1 MSAEPVW
8 RAVFPGT
15 LDGIAAAGRWIE
27 ELSAEQGF
35 PEELTFGVQLCVE
48 ELFANLVRHGGG
60 LWEKGPAAGTAPVR
74 MSISMSRRG
83 DELAVVLEDDGA
95 PFDVAA
101 AQPKPVGGSLETV
114 QPGGLGI
121 QLVNNFSSGL
131 AYERVDGVNR
141 TALKFPWPTSEF
153 SLL

>member
-15 LDGIAAAGRWIE
+15 LDGIAEAGVWIE
-27 ELSAEQGF
+27 SVSAEGGF
-35 PEELTFGVQLCVE
+35 PDDLTFGVQLCVE

-60 LWEKGPAAGTAPVR
+60 RWEKGSAAGAAPVS
-74 MSISMSRRG
+74 MVIAMSRQG

-101 AQPKPVGGSLETV
+101 AEPKPVEGSLETV

-121 QLVNNFSSGL
+121 QLVNKFSSGL
-131 AYERVDGVNR
+131 AYERVGGVNR
-141 TALKFPWPTSEF
+141 TILKFLWPRSEL

>member
-8 RAVFPGT
+8 RGVFPGT
-15 LDGIAAAGRWIE
+15 LDGITEAGRWIE
-27 ELSAEQGF
+27 SLSAEEGF
-35 PEELTFGVQLCVE
+35 PEDLTFGVQLCVE

-60 LWEKGPAAGTAPVR
+60 LWEKSSAPGAAPVS
-74 MSISMSRRG
+74 MVISMSRQG

-95 PFDVAA
+95 PFDVATA
-101 AQPKPVGGSLETV
+101 VPKPVEGTLETA

-121 QLVNNFSSGL
+121 QLINKFSNGL
-131 AYERVDGVNR
+131 AYERVGGVNR
-141 TALKFPWPTSEF
+141 TTLKFLWPGTEF

>member
-8 RAVFPGT
+8 RGVFPGT
-15 LDGIAAAGRWIE
+15 LDGIAEAGRWIE
-27 ELSAEQGF
+27 SLSAGEGF
-35 PEELTFGVQLCVE
+35 PEDLTFGVQLCVE
-48 ELFANLVRHGGG
+48 EIFANLVRHGGG
-60 LWEKGPAAGTAPVR
+60 LWERGPVAGSAPVS
-74 MSISMSRRG
+74 MTISMSRQG

-101 AQPKPVGGSLETV
+101 AQPKPVEGTLETV

-121 QLVNNFSSGL
+121 QLVNKFSRGL
-131 AYERVDGVNR
+131 TYERVDGVNR
-141 TALKFPWPTSEF
+141 TTLKFLWPTSEF